1 MISKYKSQII
11 NIDKNIEKGVSLA
24 KELFLSGG
32 IFIYPT
38 DTIYGFGA
46 NPFNEDAKMK
56 IGKVKGRSEWK
67 RYIFLIHSVDL
78 LQNYVEIDSEKHIDF
93 LMSIWPNP
101 ISVVLKLNHQTSE
114 ILKSETG
121 AFRVP
126 NNRFCLKLL
135 SELKMP
141 LISTSVN
148 RTGNPPILEPS
159 VIIEE
164 FGNEVDAI
172 FYSETKSYF
181 EASTVIDLS
190 KGNLELIRE
199 GKFKLDYLKRK
210 LESV

>member
-1 MISKYKSQII
+1 MTLKSKTKII
-11 NIDKNIEKGVSLA
+11 NIDEDLDNAVSLA
-24 KELFLSGG
+24 KEIFLIGG

-46 NPFNEDAKMK
+46 NPFNEEAKLK
-56 IGKVKGRSEWK
+56 IGRVKGRNEWK
-67 RYIFLIHSVDL
+67 RYIFLIQNVEL
-78 LQNYVEIDSEKHIDF
+78 LQNYVELKSEKHIDF
-93 LMSIWPNP
+93 LLSIWPNP
-101 ISVVLKLNHQTSE
+101 ISVVLGLNTRTRE
-114 ILKSETG
+114 ILNTETG

-148 RTGNPPILEPS
+148 RTGNPPLTEPS
-159 VIIEE
+159 LIIEE

-172 FYSETKSYF
+172 FYSDTKSYF

-190 KGNLELIRE
+190 KDSIELIRE
-199 GKFKLDYLKRK
+199 GKFKLEDLKRK

>member
-1 MISKYKSQII
+1 MVQKAKPNII
-11 NIDKNIEKGVSLA
+11 NIDKDFTKAVSYA

-56 IGKVKGRSEWK
+56 IGKVKGRNEWK
-67 RYIFLIHSVDL
+67 RYIFLIQNVQL
-78 LQNYVEIDSEKHIDF
+78 LQQYVELNSEKHIDF
-93 LMSIWPNP
+93 LISIWPNP
-101 ISVVLKLNHQTSE
+101 ISVVLKLNNKTSE

-135 SELKMP
+135 SEIQMP

-148 RTGNPPILEPS
+148 RSGNPPLLEPS
-159 VIIEE
+159 LIIEE

-172 FYSETKSYF
+172 FHSDTKSYF
-181 EASTVIDLS
+181 EASTIIDLS
-190 KGNLELIRE
+190 RDKLELIRE
-199 GKFKLDYLKRK
+199 GKFKMDVLKNK

>member
-1 MISKYKSQII
+1 MVKSSKPNVI
-11 NIDKNIEKGVSLA
+11 NIDKNIDKAVKTA
-24 KELFLSGG
+24 KEIFLSGG

-46 NPFNEDAKMK
+46 NPFNEDAKLK
-56 IGKVKGRSEWK
+56 IGEVKGRLEWK
-67 RYIFLIHSVDL
+67 RYIYLIQDVQL
-78 LQNYVEIDSEKHIDF
+78 LQNYVELTSEKHIDF
-93 LMSIWPNP
+93 LLSIWPNP
-101 ISVVLKLNHQTSE
+101 ISVVLKLNSKTSE

-135 SELKMP
+135 SELRMP

-148 RTGNPPILEPS
+148 RSGNEPILEPS
-159 VIIEE
+159 LIIEE

-172 FYSETKSYF
+172 FYTETKSYF
-181 EASTVIDLS
+181 EASTIIDLS
-190 KGNLELIRE
+190 KDNLELIRE
-199 GKFKLDYLKRK
+199 GKFRMDDLKKK

>member
-1 MISKYKSQII
+1 MIHKSKPNII
-11 NIDKNIEKGVSLA
+11 NIDKDFKKAVSYA

-56 IGKVKGRSEWK
+56 IAKVKGRDEWK
-67 RYIFLIHSVDL
+67 RYIFLIQNVQL
-78 LQNYVEIDSEKHIDF
+78 LQQYVELNSEKHIDF
-93 LMSIWPNP
+93 LISIWPNP
-101 ISVVLKLNHQTSE
+101 ISVVLKLNSKTSE
-114 ILKSETG
+114 ILQSETG

-135 SELKMP
+135 SEIQMP

-148 RTGNPPILEPS
+148 RSGNPPLLEQS
-159 VIIEE
+159 LIIEE

-172 FYSETKSYF
+172 FYSDTKSYF
-181 EASTVIDLS
+181 EASTIIDLS
-190 KGNLELIRE
+190 RDKLELIRE
-199 GKFKLDYLKRK
+199 GKFKMDVLQNK

>member
-1 MISKYKSQII
+1 MIEKKADVI
-11 NIDKNIEKGVSLA
+11 NINQNFDFAVNTA
-24 KELFLSGG
+24 KKLFLTGG

-46 NPFNEDAKMK
+46 NPFNEDAKKK
-56 IGKVKGRSEWK
+56 IGKVKGRDEWK
-67 RYIFLIHSVDL
+67 RYIFLIESMDVL
-78 LQNYVEIDSEKHIDF
+78 LKYVEINNESHIDF
-93 LMSIWPNP
+93 LLSLWPNP
-101 ISVVLKLNHQTSE
+101 ISVVLKLNSATRDVM
-114 ILKSETG
+114 KTDTG

-148 RTGNPPILEPS
+148 RSGNPPMIEPS

-172 FYSETKSYF
+172 FYSDNKSYF

-190 KGNLELIRE
+190 KGKLEMIRE
-199 GKFKLDYLKRK
+199 GKFKIEDLKKK